1 MRNNRFR
8 RMVENEATNGRTYQD
23 FSLYEF
29 FLQGLFVG
37 KSGPIED
44 SDQEVAKE
52 REERKATRSRGQ
64 SNPVEGSQVEVEGSQ
79 AKDFLIYKSIRG
91 VI

>member
-64 SNPVEGSQVEVEGSQ
+64 SNPVDSVEGSQ